1 MRVAVGSKNP
11 VKIKATTKA
20 FKKAFGKN
28 IEVFSVEINSLVS
41 AQPLTDSETFKGALH
56 RAKRAKKKIKAD
68 FGVGIE
74 GGVHK
79 HKHGIFSNAWVVVI
93 DKIGNVGSGTSAR
106 FQLPN
111 RVIKLMSGGKELG
124 EVIDNLV
131 GGEGIKKKGGAYGVL
146 TEGKLT
152 RSQAYEQGVLCA
164 LMPFLTPD
172 HWR

>member
-1 MRVAVGSKNP
+1 MRVVVGSTNP

-28 IEVFSVEINSLVS
+28 IEVYSVATNSQVP

-56 RAKRAKKKIKAD
+56 RAKRAKEKINAD

-124 EVIDNLV
+124 EVIDDLV
-131 GGEGIKKKGGAYGVL
+131 GGRGIKKKGGAYGVL

-164 LMPFLTPD
+164 LMPFITPN